1 MGVQMAGSMLSR
13 DDIKKLSI
21 IKGGDDQSYRAAS
34 YDLRIG
40 KILAVKP
47 GIKSRVRE
55 AGSYWVPAQ
64 GMVEV
69 ISIETIKVPQNI
81 AGYASVKTGMSR
93 QGLLALNT
101 GILDPGYEGPLSATV
116 VNFGK
121 SDSLLNYG
129 DTFLRLTF
137 HEYQPPTDFKA
148 LEVEAPEQFLRKR
161 KVEVAQNF
169 SALFLN
175 LNRHIESSVKS
186 AFWRNLPIMGL
197 AVALI
202 TLVIVLTTW
211 AVSYQ
216 QNQFLSKDQLKAEL
230 GSYFR
235 DEKFESYQKRLTELE
250 KREHELEAKAPSTEP
265 RQPLPQMPNRSQQGG

>member
-1 MGVQMAGSMLSR
+1 
-13 DDIKKLSI
+13 
-21 IKGGDDQSYRAAS
+21 
-34 YDLRIG
+34 
-40 KILAVKP
+40 
-47 GIKSRVRE
+47 
-55 AGSYWVPAQ
+55 
-64 GMVEV
+64 MVEV
-69 ISIETIKVPQNI
+69 ISIETIKVPDNI
-81 AGYASVKTGMSR
+81 AGYASVKTGLSR

-121 SDSLLNYG
+121 SDSLLNHG

-137 HEYQPPTDFKA
+137 HEYKAPTDFKA

-175 LNRHIESSVKS
+175 LNRHIEGSVKS
-186 AFWRNLPIMGL
+186 AFWRNLPIIGL

-202 TLVIVLTTW
+202 TLVVVLTTW

-265 RQPLPQMPNRSQQGG
+265 RQALPQMPNQSQQGGEHR